1 MKLNEVIHNFQQLF
15 LEEEAELSKLQVKRI
30 ENKFNAAK
38 YLYLSHQVAKMFPD
52 LIESQIILKYS
63 TTAPNIVTKHEEMSN
78 LEDIVSSHHIVS
90 ACARAILTSSAII
103 GRFCL
108 ESQLGRDCISQ
119 FSAAFISSAILYAH
133 MELFHIHPVLI
144 VAPTLIVVVLFH
156 FIYNSNTRSRLRN
169 SQIAPIIDATD
180 SYDESKT
187 DGISQFGT
195 YKDENSIDDVGSDSG
210 SEISIVTK
218 VEDTDYIINMVNA
231 RIRELNS
238 IRVQNAVEDAVQLEA
253 NDILELVKA
262 KCNDIL
268 KTNAPLTK
276 KVVAV
281 DADDESDS
289 SDSSDYDSSE
299 NDDDVDEDDA
309 FDQYSIQDDDEAEA
323 AADETEAVDDE
334 TEAVDDETEAVDDET
349 EAVDD
354 ETEAVDDETEAVD
367 DETEDAV
374 ESSDVEKDEDET
386 SKIGTEAID
395 STEEIDGK
403 DEDQELLVD
412 HVDEQENVE
421 SDSSDS
427 NDQEN
432 DQVNGHDDD
441 TNELRHPSLI

>member
-90 ACARAILTSSAII
+90 ACTRAILTSSAII

-119 FSAAFISSAILYAH
+119 FFAAFISSAILYAH

-334 TEAVDDETEAVDDET
+334 TEAVDDETE
-349 EAVDD
+349 
-354 ETEAVDDETEAVD
+354 
-367 DETEDAV
+367 DAV

-386 SKIGTEAID
+386 SKIGTEEID
-395 STEEIDGK
+395 STEEIDGN

-412 HVDEQENVE
+412 HVDEQEDVE

-432 DQVNGHDDD
+432 DQVEDQVNGHDDD